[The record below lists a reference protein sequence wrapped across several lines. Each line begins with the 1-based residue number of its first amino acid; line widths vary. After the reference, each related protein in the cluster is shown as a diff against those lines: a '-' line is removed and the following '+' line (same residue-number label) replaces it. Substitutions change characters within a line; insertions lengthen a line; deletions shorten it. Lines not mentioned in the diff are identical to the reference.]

1 MTAQLG
7 EFLLIL
13 GAAGLLGAIASAAL
27 PTLEGRA
34 RAARAGLIIGSAGL
48 LGALALLIAAHA
60 RADLRLAAVAARGD
74 ASLEIPWRIV
84 AAWSGGEGYLLLWA
98 SLASCVA
105 STVAISRRRA
115 VCRGEPI
122 TLAVLAAI
130 PLVLVG
136 LMLSASDPFRTLTTV
151 PTEGHALH
159 PQLRHWAMA
168 VHPPLL
174 CLGMSASAVPFA
186 LVAGALW
193 ARRGDRLWV
202 ARVRPWVVLAW
213 VTLGAGIAVGAFWAY
228 VQLGWGGYWAWDP
241 IENAALVPWLLLTA
255 LLHSLMVHE
264 RRGVGKAWTASLSS
278 AALVLTLLGASVA
291 RSGLVLSVHAFAAA
305 DGAGVLGIAAALVA
319 ASAATLIIARRDL
332 LAPDSSPAP
341 AATRDIAITI
351 GSVLLVGMAA
361 AALLGLLT
369 PIAARIMGGVGLG
382 MAPAFYRRTFMP
394 AAMLAGALMALA
406 PMLSVAPARV
416 CRRGLGIAASAAIVG
431 IVLSRFSGVRH
442 PAVLACAAVL
452 ATMASLPIFLGA
464 AEVLEFS
471 RASGYGIAKAALRVM
486 DRTRRRIGGQI
497 AHLGIACVMLGVAG
511 SSLLASHASAA
522 LAPGE
527 SLTLA
532 GRTLRLV
539 GVRESRRGDANEV
552 RAEIAL
558 DGNARLRP
566 AQRFHDGYDA
576 PTPSVALASG
586 LATDLYVVLAGWEP
600 NGARATIE
608 ARVNP
613 LVAWIWIGAGLMAVG
628 GGVSL
633 SPRLLGRGAP
643 IVVTSPRAPQLPS
656 TPGCEEHASDAP
668 AIRARGLACRAGGV
682 DVLRDAS
689 FDIEAGTTTV
699 ILGRN
704 GAGKTTL
711 LRVLATLARPSAGT
725 LRLLGG
731 EPEAARGSIG
741 LLGHQHMLYRDLTA
755 MENLVLAAQLHGLA
769 GPRSRA
775 IEALA
780 RFEMSHRA
788 DERVGR
794 LSRGETQR
802 VAIARTLLHR
812 PRLVLLDEPLTGL
825 DTDAVVVL
833 CETLRDM
840 KRRGATIVLTLHD
853 PAAVRPIADRVLLI
867 ERGRLDDA
875 IEPASPRYAQRLGA
889 SP

>member
-7 EFLLIL
+7 EFLLIV
-13 GAAGLLGAIASAAL
+13 GGAGLLAAIAAAVL
-27 PTLEGRA
+27 RTLATRA
-34 RAARAGLIIGSAGL
+34 RAARAGLIVGSAAL
-48 LGALALLIAAHA
+48 LGALALFIAAHA
-60 RADLRLAAVAARGD
+60 RADLQLAAVAARCD

-105 STVAISRRRA
+105 SAVALGRRRV

-122 TLAVLAAI
+122 TLAALASI

-136 LMLSASDPFRTLTTV
+136 VMLSDADPFRTLATA
-151 PTEGHALH
+151 PAEGHALH

-174 CLGMSASAVPFA
+174 CLGMSASAAPFA

-193 ARRGDRLWV
+193 ARRGDRHWV
-202 ARVRPWVVLAW
+202 ARVRPWVILAW
-213 VTLGAGIAVGAFWAY
+213 ASLGAGIAVGAFWAY

-255 LLHSLMVHE
+255 LLHALMGHE
-264 RRGVGKAWTASLSS
+264 RRGVGKVWTAALS
-278 AALVLTLLGASVA
+278 AAALTLTLLGAAVA
-291 RSGLVLSVHAFAAA
+291 RSGLVQSVHAFAAA
-305 DGAGVLGIAAALVA
+305 EGAGVLAIAAALVA
-319 ASAATLIIARRDL
+319 VAAATLIIARGDL

-351 GSVLLVGMAA
+351 GSTLLVGMAA
-361 AALLGLLT
+361 AALLGLIT
-369 PIAARIMGGVGLG
+369 PVAVRIMGGVGLG
-382 MAPAFYRRTFMP
+382 VAPAFYRRTFVP
-394 AAMLAGALMALA
+394 AALLAGVLMALA
-406 PMLSVAPARV
+406 PMLPAAPGRARW
-416 CRRGLGIAASAAIVG
+416 RGLGIATSAAAVG
-431 IVLSRFSGVRH
+431 IALAFLSGVRH

-452 ATMASLPIFLGA
+452 AMMASLPILQGA
-464 AEVLEFS
+464 SEVLEFS
-471 RASGYGIAKAALRVM
+471 RASGYGIAQAALRVL

-497 AHLGIACVMLGVAG
+497 AHLGFACVMLGVAG
-511 SSLLASHASAA
+511 SSLLAARATAA

-532 GRTLRLV
+532 GRTLRLI

-552 RAEIAL
+552 RAEVTL
-558 DGNARLRP
+558 DGNATLRP

-576 PTPSVALASG
+576 PTPSVALDSG
-586 LATDLYVVLAGWEP
+586 LAADLYVVLAGWEP

-633 SPRLLGRGAP
+633 SPRLLPRGTP
-643 IVVTSPRAPQLPS
+643 IVAASPRAPHVSPM
-656 TPGCEEHASDAP
+656 PGAEAPIPDAP
-668 AIRARGLACRAGGV
+668 AIHARGLACRAGGV

-689 FDIEAGTTTV
+689 FDIAAGTMTA
-699 ILGRN
+699 ILGCN
-704 GAGKTTL
+704 GVGKTTL

-725 LRLLGG
+725 LRLFGG

-755 MENLVLAAQLHGLA
+755 LENLVLAARLHSLA
-769 GPRSRA
+769 DPRSRA
-775 IEALA
+775 IEEIA
-780 RFEMSHRA
+780 RFDMSHRA

-794 LSRGETQR
+794 LSRGEAQR
-802 VAIARTLLHR
+802 VALARTLLHR

-825 DTDAVVVL
+825 DTEAVVVL

-840 KRRGATIVLTLHD
+840 MRRGSTVVLTLHD
-853 PAAVRPIADRVLLI
+853 PAAARRIADRVLVI
-867 ERGRLDDA
+867 ERGRLADA
-875 IEPASPRYAQRLGA
+875 IEPASPRSAERVEA